1 MNINKNRHLMERLI
15 NKIDESKIDV
25 KKLKKKF
32 LGKRIS
38 VKDKK
43 GETWIGNATYIGVNP
58 THRKLQITIGRTPI
72 WPVDVK
78 SIKLQS
84 KPSGKFRKFAKKE
97 SVTDLTFTQYQ
108 EKQTKLDK
116 ITHELGVLLNSFPK
130 DSMGMVKPT
139 PEFKK
144 IKKEFDTLFKELQNL
159 NKKYVK
165 LYKKEIQ
172 NARLEKRQSRKK

>member
-1 MNINKNRHLMERLI
+1 MENKLELVMERLI
-15 NKIDESKIDV
+15 NKIDENV
-25 KKLKKKF
+25 
-32 LGKRIS
+32 
-38 VKDKK
+38 
-43 GETWIGNATYIGVNP
+43 
-58 THRKLQITIGRTPI
+58 
-72 WPVDVK
+72 
-78 SIKLQS
+78 
-84 KPSGKFRKFAKKE
+84 
-97 SVTDLTFTQYQ
+97 DLTFAQYQ

-172 NARLEKRQSRKK
+172 KVRSEKRQSRKK